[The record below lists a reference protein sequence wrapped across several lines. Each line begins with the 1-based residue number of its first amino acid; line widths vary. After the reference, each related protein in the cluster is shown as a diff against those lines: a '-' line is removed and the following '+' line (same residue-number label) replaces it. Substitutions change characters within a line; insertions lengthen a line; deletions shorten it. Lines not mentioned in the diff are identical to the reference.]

1 MIENIA
7 DELRLFE
14 EQTLREK
21 ILGKKHANAKVFD
34 KVFREIVKKLGI
46 PFNLNFKLGEDFRM
60 IDIVENRNAPVVTFA
75 PFDITGETGFTFS
88 GQRICWYT

>member
-1 MIENIA
+1 M
-7 DELRLFE
+7 
-14 EQTLREK
+14 
-21 ILGKKHANAKVFD
+21 GKKHANAKVFD

-88 GQRICWYT
+88 GGLPTATVGRMTGITREIIEED